1 MECLTEDPTDDCD
14 MAQLVGYLAGLLCGV
29 FICSCVLSGCLFYC
43 RWKMRTPDVGAIT
56 MRTSEGR
63 TQDVKFQIWKAK
75 PGASASEQDQPKV
88 GKTTS
93 LRSSTSSKSQGK
105 TVVTWNVDAR
115 QTAGRSFMSTGKVKM
130 TANAPEKE
138 KLRKQATQMTNNPN
152 LVAQGTLRSIS
163 SFPTMPTGSGSPSPR
178 EPEKA
183 VEETAEKAP
192 SRWKERAKSLAK
204 SLTGLSMSVRQ
215 EAYRVKEN
223 VDYFS
228 VSNGM
233 WTPAVIISRGK
244 FDEDGIP
251 VYDIRVHGSRQTRS
265 LVPMTLLRPEL
276 LPREPISFYSNT
288 TCAWEHGEIE
298 GIVGAHMLGYSVL
311 LPKEQ
316 TQTMPA
322 RLRRRFLAK
331 DPQLVYQGPLQGWIE
346 ATLLEDAEELSDDVP
361 GRRDEQKAP
370 KAGTKEQTDDAK
382 AVKKSASSLPKLPE
396 KRTEVDSPEV
406 MLKLRLKTSDPENGA
421 EVVEVPSGRVRF
433 SSVGETDRSSQ

>member
-14 MAQLVGYLAGLLCGV
+14 MAQLVGYLAGILCGV
-29 FICSCVLSGCLFYC
+29 FICSCALSGCLFYC

-115 QTAGRSFMSTGKVKM
+115 QTAGQSFMSTGKVKM

-152 LVAQGTLRSIS
+152 LVAQGTLGSIS
-163 SFPTMPTGSGSPSPR
+163 SYPTMTMPTGSGSPSPR

-183 VEETAEKAP
+183 EETAEKAP

-233 WTPAVIISRGK
+233 WTPAVIISRGR

-265 LVPMTLLRPEL
+265 LVPMTFLRPEL

-298 GIVGAHMLGYSVL
+298 GIVGAHMLGYSVNL
-311 LPKEQ
+311 LKEQ

-361 GRRDEQKAP
+361 GRRDEHKAP
-370 KAGTKEQTDDAK
+370 KAVTKEQTDDAK

-396 KRTEVDSPEV
+396 KRNEVDSPEV

-433 SSVGETDRSSQ
+433 GGTAETDRS